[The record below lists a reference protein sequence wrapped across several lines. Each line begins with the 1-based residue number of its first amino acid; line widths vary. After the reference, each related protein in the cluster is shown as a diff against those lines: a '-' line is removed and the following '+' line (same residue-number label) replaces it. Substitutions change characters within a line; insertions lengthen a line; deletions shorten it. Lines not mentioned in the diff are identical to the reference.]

1 MLTLDIETFIK
12 DGVHVPYVICIFD
25 GENKYSYSLLDY
37 KNSDVMLVTAIKN
50 IMCKKYDN
58 YKVYIHNMS
67 GFDGIFL
74 LKLLANLGECQ
85 PIIHNDKIISITF

>member
-1 MLTLDIETFIK
+1 MLIAAI
-12 DGVHVPYVICIFD
+12 
-25 GENKYSYSLLDY
+25 
-37 KNSDVMLVTAIKN
+37 NS

-58 YKVYIHNMS
+58 YKIYIHNMS

-74 LKLLANLGECQ
+74 LKILANLGECQ